1 MLRSIIIAFSTYSKI
16 PMPRFE
22 WKGEDMKYTMCAFPL
37 VGAVVAAAELA
48 AYVMLTRSGAGYFL
62 TAVIMTLI
70 PLLITGGIHMDGY
83 MDTWDALC
91 SYGDREKKLEI
102 LKDPHVGAFAV
113 IHCAC
118 YIMLT
123 TALWHELISRIGDG
137 RAGVMDL
144 YMVLSGFILSRI
156 LSGLLAVTLRKAKR
170 EGMLNDMTEEP
181 DNKCRVILLLILAAF
196 VSAVIY
202 FFGVHAV
209 TFMIPT
215 VPITLCYRYMSYK
228 RFGGITGDLAGWF
241 LQVSELAVPVS
252 VLIAVNCRP

>member
-1 MLRSIIIAFSTYSKI
+1 
-16 PMPRFE
+16 
-22 WKGEDMKYTMCAFPL
+22 
-37 VGAVVAAAELA
+37 
-48 AYVMLTRSGAGYFL
+48 
-62 TAVIMTLI
+62 
-70 PLLITGGIHMDGY
+70 
-83 MDTWDALC
+83 
-91 SYGDREKKLEI
+91 
-102 LKDPHVGAFAV
+102 
-113 IHCAC
+113 
-118 YIMLT
+118 
-123 TALWHELISRIGDG
+123 
-137 RAGVMDL
+137 
-144 YMVLSGFILSRI
+144 

-252 VLIAVNCRP
+252 VLIAVNCR